1 MLGRLIKILPPPR
14 FKDMFQD
21 KELWLAAISNPKLI
35 WLEDDADVSKATTL
49 FKSAFKRNKD
59 NVDDDFD
66 M

>member
-1 MLGRLIKILPPPR
+1 
-14 FKDMFQD
+14 MFQD